1 MVEDKNTGVHKI
13 MQQSID
19 SYGYKLLRLFSI
31 SCLRPT
37 LDEGPGSN
45 FLGTN
50 LD

>member
-19 SYGYKLLRLFSI
+19 SYGQKLLRLFSI
-31 SCLRPT
+31 SHLRPT